1 MAEASPAGPPPDAEP
16 LAYFEAILKDSPQG
30 TSNVTTRFQ
39 TTHFWWSDRQLADYD
54 ADLAAAARTDDVAR
68 LEKTVSD
75 GRCLD
80 ARNRYGESLVHA
92 ACAFFG
98 SSAHPLLF

>member
-1 MAEASPAGPPPDAEP
+1 MIST
-16 LAYFEAILKDSPQG
+16 Q
-30 TSNVTTRFQ
+30 
-39 TTHFWWSDRQLADYD
+39 
-54 ADLAAAARTDDVAR
+54 AAAARTDDVAR

>member
-1 MAEASPAGPPPDAEP
+1 MTRTSRWPVPNSKFNLCNCVCSMAWRLTRQAQYAGSHR
-16 LAYFEAILKDSPQG
+16 LISTQ
-30 TSNVTTRFQ
+30 
-39 TTHFWWSDRQLADYD
+39 
-54 ADLAAAARTDDVAR
+54 AAAARTDDVAR

>member
-1 MAEASPAGPPPDAEP
+1 MAWRLTRQAQYAGSHR
-16 LAYFEAILKDSPQG
+16 LISTQ
-30 TSNVTTRFQ
+30 
-39 TTHFWWSDRQLADYD
+39 
-54 ADLAAAARTDDVAR
+54 AAAARTDDVAR